1 MISVEI
7 QFVLINILKFFLQK
21 FTHKLQPVQKAIQ
34 IRQRRKRI
42 IRLKLNYIK
51 IYINTHTYKKRNS
64 YLSAYCNH
72 KTKTNKKNHCFAT
85 SSPQIHWKFIR
96 TDFDRTA
103 ASNLPKFPT
112 GLDRSGNP
120 INQKSTAIYYCA
132 NRQHKNESRPR
143 VTQSL
148 TQLRQKN

>member
-72 KTKTNKKNHCFAT
+72 KTKTNKKTIVLQRALHKYTGNSYEPILIEQPRRT
-85 SSPQIHWKFIR
+85 YPSLRRVQIGQEIQSIR
-96 TDFDRTA
+96 NQQQFTTVLIG
-103 ASNLPKFPT
+103 NLKT
-112 GLDRSGNP
+112 NP
-120 INQKSTAIYYCA
+120 D
-132 NRQHKNESRPR
+132 HG
-143 VTQSL
+143 
-148 TQLRQKN
+148 